1 MRLSRTRSRL
11 SSSGAWR
18 ATSSSKV
25 ALASSIIAHSSP
37 FISIPW
43 RSNRAGSTVST
54 QTRSPRAAIPSAI
67 AAAVVVLPT
76 PPEPAQMQMS
86 RPSRISSTAGI
97 SGWPGARRCASSR
110 RAWLGARSSEPL
122 RELPCRLDAQL
133 RLEEEG
139 EGLDRGLDP
148 APQAGELGA
157 LGAGAG
163 GLGGGGAG
171 GGAGDPVLATGQ
183 LGQPL
188 GLLFGEALRVEPVE
202 VDAVDGDADL
212 GAQLALQGRRL
223 VDRHLLRQGDDRGAG
238 VLVIGD
244 QAVEL
249 LRLGVDRADAGD
261 RGEGARRLQ
270 EPDPLPGG
278 GGVDDHQVVLASLL
292 HPVSYTHLRA

>member
-1 MRLSRTRSRL
+1 MRLFSTRSRD

-37 FISIPW
+37 SPLISIPC
-43 RSNRAGSTVST
+43 RSNRAGSTWVASLPSSRRPSESASRLAGSIVST
-54 QTRSPRAAIPSAI
+54 QTRRPRAAMPAAI
-67 AAAVVVLPT
+67 AAEV
-76 PPEPAQMQMS
+76 
-86 RPSRISSTAGI
+86 G
-97 SGWPGARRCASSR
+97 
-110 RAWLGARSSEPL
+110 
-122 RELPCRLDAQL
+122 
-133 RLEEEG
+133 LEQEG
-139 EGLDRGLDP
+139 EGLDRRLHP

-157 LGAGAG
+157 LRAGAAE
-163 GLGGGGAG
+163 LGDRRTGGGAG
-171 GGAGDPVLATGQ
+171 AAVLARGQ
-183 LGQPL
+183 LGEAL
-188 GLLFGEALRVEPVE
+188 GLLLGEALRVEPVE

-212 GAQLALQGRRL
+212 GAQRALQRRRL

-292 HPVSYTHLRA
+292 HLAVELGQLPDLADRDQLLEAGGGGGEVGEDAAADE